1 MRFSLEPAACF
12 HSGSRIG
19 CSLEMTAAKLAV
31 ADAAEWPEYFFCR
44 LTHLESESYGVN
56 LRLGM

>member
-1 MRFSLEPAACF
+1 MRFCFEPAAYS

-19 CSLEMTAAKLAV
+19 CRLEMTAAKLAV

-44 LTHLESESYGVN
+44 LTRLEIESYGVN
-56 LRLGM
+56 RRLGM

>member
-1 MRFSLEPAACF
+1 MEPAACF
-12 HSGSRIG
+12 HSGSRFG
-19 CSLEMTAAKLAV
+19 CRLEMTAAKLAV

-44 LTHLESESYGVN
+44 LTRLEIESYGVN